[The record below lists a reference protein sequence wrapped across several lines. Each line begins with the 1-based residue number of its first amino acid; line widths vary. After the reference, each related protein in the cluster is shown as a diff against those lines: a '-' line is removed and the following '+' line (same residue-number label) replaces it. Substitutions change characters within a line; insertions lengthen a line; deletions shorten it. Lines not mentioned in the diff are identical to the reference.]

1 MWGATRQG
9 PPALHIGCAD
19 RARAACSRLQM
30 VGQRRHGLQSNR
42 ALIKRTSGSA
52 GAGTQPE
59 RHKHMA
65 GRTCWRLQT
74 RGPHVCLITAAE
86 WSSGT
91 VRRWFDARL
100 RHHNQA
106 PWRRGAHLHVVSAW
120 HVAQWR
126 QPVRRRLVELWLASI
141 AAAAVMQRGCRP
153 SADII
158 VRLLWG
164 DKYRYSGRK
173 PHGLVRAERHIGFR
187 PF

>member
-1 MWGATRQG
+1 
-9 PPALHIGCAD
+9 
-19 RARAACSRLQM
+19 
-30 VGQRRHGLQSNR
+30 
-42 ALIKRTSGSA
+42 
-52 GAGTQPE
+52 
-59 RHKHMA
+59 MA

-126 QPVRRRLVELWLASI
+126 QPVRRRLVELWLGI
-141 AAAAVMQRGCRP
+141 ATGLACR
-153 SADII
+153 SKAGGTSMT
-158 VRLLWG
+158 VRLMWG
-164 DKYRYSGRK
+164 GA
-173 PHGLVRAERHIGFR
+173 G
-187 PF
+187 